1 MTTAWVET
9 FPRTCKPFLEEMDE
23 HLQTS
28 LSRIIAEGPNSKL
41 NATENS
47 QPAIMATSIMV
58 LRVLECEFGFQ
69 TSEKVDVT
77 LGHSLGEFA
86 ALVGGGF
93 LDYKDSLRIIRR
105 RAEAMKQ
112 CTTDAIAAAN
122 GAEYGMVALIVEPHQ
137 LASLIDVVE
146 KFLGHTPF
154 PAAGSDFDEDSHLPA
169 IQLVTV
175 ANINSKNQIVLSGDL
190 ARISS
195 LLVQLRQFG
204 GHDPRAVR
212 LNSDSPFHSPIMMPA
227 RAVMANMMAKAN
239 VVYPGKAEC
248 IMNVTGK
255 TVSSAQ
261 EIKDLLTRQ
270 CVETVRWWDSIKFA
284 DQELGVRRWVG
295 LGPGKVGRNLVGKE
309 VGMKGKDTIKGGGV
323 WGITNP
329 IEVDDFLKGFEETE
343 KIEQE

>member
-1 MTTAWVET
+1 MTIDWVKA
-9 FPRTCKPFLEEMDE
+9 FPKTCKPFLEEMDE
-23 HLQTS
+23 HLKIP

-47 QPAIMATSIMV
+47 QPAIMAVSIMV
-58 LRVLECEFGFQ
+58 LRVLEQEFGFN
-69 TSEKVDVT
+69 TAEKVDVT

-86 ALVGGGF
+86 ALVAGGF

-105 RAEAMKQ
+105 RAEAMTQ
-112 CTTDAIAAAN
+112 CTQDAIEAGK
-122 GAEYGMVALIVEPHQ
+122 GAQYGMVALIVEPHQ
-137 LASLIDVVE
+137 LGSLISVIE
-146 KFLGHTPF
+146 EFLGYTPF
-154 PAAGSDFDEDSHLPA
+154 PAAGSDLDEDSHLPA
-169 IQLVTV
+169 IRQVTV
-175 ANINSKNQIVLSGDL
+175 ANINSKNQIVLSGDV

-195 LLVQLRQFG
+195 LIVQLRQFG

-212 LNSDSPFHSPIMMPA
+212 LNSDSPFHSPIMKPA
-227 RAVMANMMAKAN
+227 KAVMTNMMAKTN
-239 VVYPGKAEC
+239 VEFPGQSDC

-255 TVSSAQ
+255 PVKSGE
-261 EIKDLLTRQ
+261 EIKDLLVRQ
-270 CVETVRWWDSIKFA
+270 CTETVRWWDSIKFA

-329 IEVDDFLKGFEETE
+329 VEVDDFLRGFEETE
-343 KIEQE
+343 RIEQG

>member
-1 MTTAWVET
+1 
-9 FPRTCKPFLEEMDE
+9 MDE
-23 HLQTS
+23 HLQVP

-47 QPAIMATSIMV
+47 QPAIMAVSIMV
-58 LRVLECEFGFQ
+58 LRVLEQEFGFK
-69 TSEKVDVT
+69 TAERVDVT

-86 ALVGGGF
+86 AIVAGGF

-112 CTTDAIAAAN
+112 CTQDAIVAGN

-137 LASLIDVVE
+137 LGSLISVIE
-146 KFLGHTPF
+146 EFLGYTPF
-154 PAAGSDFDEDSHLPA
+154 PSAGSNVDED
-169 IQLVTV
+169 
-175 ANINSKNQIVLSGDL
+175 ANIPTIQQVRIANVNSKNQIVLSGDV
-190 ARISS
+190 ARILS

-204 GHDPRAVR
+204 GHYPRAVR

-227 RAVMANMMAKAN
+227 KAVMANMMAKAN
-239 VVYPGKAEC
+239 IKFPGQSEC

-255 TVSSAQ
+255 TVGSAQ
-261 EIKDLLTRQ
+261 EIKDLLARQ
-270 CVETVRWWDSIKFA
+270 CVETVQWWDSIKFA

-309 VGMKGKDTIKGGGV
+309 VGMKGRDTIKGGGV
-323 WGITNP
+323 WGITSP
-329 IEVDDFLKGFEETE
+329 FEVDDVLAALEETE
-343 KIEQE
+343 VIEQD